1 MDSNLPSEHRNHEG
15 TFSATLGIIVPN
27 AFAFFTPFELLKT
40 RILIAPFIAIQGDWR
55 LGSCFLLIITLIDLE
70 SESGILLPHSARVSN
85 GAVLQPFY

>member
-70 SESGILLPHSARVSN
+70 SESGILLPHRPQCKGV
-85 GAVLQPFY
+85 

>member
-40 RILIAPFIAIQGDWR
+40 RILIAPLIAIEGRAFTRR
-55 LGSCFLLIITLIDLE
+55 LLADFLKFYRGNIATILLIKLKKL
-70 SESGILLPHSARVSN
+70 N
-85 GAVLQPFY
+85 

>member
-40 RILIAPFIAIQGDWR
+40 RILIAPFIAIVAIDGDQR
-55 LGSCFLLIITLIDLE
+55 LGHFCNCKSLRD
-70 SESGILLPHSARVSN
+70 
-85 GAVLQPFY
+85 